1 MAFQKNY
8 IVVGNPTISNDFIA
22 SNFSDGSYLKVVR
35 DWEDTFT
42 VHTKIRT
49 PSSWQAGYSCL
60 FEFNTSIGNLSVNL
74 ERNFIIWSYSQK
86 KDVSVLTPQLN
97 TDYYIRWTIDFPHN
111 EKRFSYS
118 LDNNV
123 WSDEII
129 VQDSQMNKGENV
141 ALIIG
146 NTQRFDDSWSGSVD
160 LNNTFITVGENIVW
174 KAVKDVGIIPGS
186 VTISKGYYNADG
198 TNIIKFTEDITK
210 TLTEAANQVEWK
222 NYVFLTLDQQD
233 QSSFVI
239 HNDWSPL
246 QGSYKASK
254 KLETTSIYLDP
265 SLNYIL
271 GTEPTS
277 IEYQVTPQNPGGTD
291 DTAGSVSFTQGWLYN
306 QTQNRTYQNKDTA
319 PVSVEQLK
327 ENNAEG
333 ATIGYKNSLA
343 LKFDQS
349 SDVSLPVIFSTAG
362 NIYNYNFNQD
372 IYLDN
377 TKTKLLGTTA
387 VSDSWVVEPNYTVV
401 GSPTVSDNGDAT
413 GFSDSNYLTIQNYL
427 TANMVNFTLI
437 TSFTTTN
444 NTVPN
449 SGIFDSD
456 IEASGGTNI
465 RLTITDSKLRF
476 RISTTGAYTYPVD
489 ITGTTTIENNKKY
502 WAKVEYKADEGYST
516 YLSEDGQE
524 WNLEASST
532 VKDRPFSGNY
542 NNIIG
547 DNLTAGSYFEGTL
560 HLADWSITVDG
571 VKVWEY
577 LKKSYSINTGTSATD
592 TGSITYTAGYR
603 YIDEINGSFFISQT
617 KTKTFEELTADGKA
631 EMMKLV
637 LGIKQDGTTDFFL
650 SAGLLPPDYKY
661 TEDVCDVYL
670 DRTLSYIYG
679 TTADPRKTL
688 TVQVAPDTY
697 GIRLEELNHSPL
709 NWTYGT
715 GTATL
720 ALDAGGTVS
729 VSIHNVETNPNTYMF
744 EEVVNED
751 TIKTYEMAALTIN
764 ATPDTAL
771 IDIMYGPDDQP
782 SFNHGTGTITCPLP
796 VGTQIQWTVSADGYV
811 SQSGT
816 QIVSSDLTLPITLES
831 STVETYTLSVSTD
844 PADANIEISGDYE
857 EILAEKTEP
866 YTMKAY
872 GWTPT
877 RYTST
882 PTPTTADSYW
892 SPTGTCEY
900 FQREDGISLE
910 DAIIDLE
917 ADPPTIT
924 VKSGR
929 YKYTYTRDTSLD
941 GRTYQ
946 LFYRFQNTTDTN
958 DCFYIKKISDTFP
971 PDSSSVLYSFD
982 NSTGLQK
989 TSRTLT
995 EFSYSAPNFTDSD
1008 GKSYMSVRRDWFN
1021 VETVEEEIQP
1031 AERTEPTLPT
1041 QTFWRWYNAESP
1053 GSTAM
1058 MTVVENPTAA
1068 DYIYNSDAVTTNS
1081 DPFSCKDD
1089 GTSFDT
1095 IENSS
1100 TTVSGT
1106 TLTRGGITFTR
1117 VDEPTEYTKCSY
1129 YMGSNME
1136 SFMATADSDNLFQ
1149 YDTTTGEFTITDIPK
1164 GTEGYE
1170 LVSGYWVKS
1179 SVVENPFSSPM
1190 MYAWKNEEGLEPIV
1204 YTDVPIPSEGTKIY
1218 KKSSSTEASYLE
1230 IYIGDGNTTY
1240 DPESG
1245 VINIIVPYE
1254 RDPASDIRLNKIN

>member
-1 MAFQKNY
+1 MAIQKNFY
-8 IVVGNPTISNDFIA
+8 VVGNPTISNDFIA

-210 TLTEAANQVEWK
+210 TLTESANQVEWK

-319 PVSVEQLK
+319 PVSVGQLK
-327 ENNAEG
+327 ENNDEG

-372 IYLDN
+372 VYLDN
-377 TKTKLLGTTA
+377 TKTKILGTTA

-413 GFSDSNYLTIQNYL
+413 GFSDSNYLTIPNPF
-427 TANMVNFTLI
+427 TPTMNRFTLI

-444 NTVPN
+444 NTVSNP
-449 SGIFDSD
+449 GIFDSPN
-456 IEASGGTNI
+456 GNTNI
-465 RLTITDSKLRF
+465 RLTITETGKLRF
-476 RISTTGAYTYPVD
+476 RISTTGAQTYPVD

-502 WAKVEYKADEGYST
+502 WAKVDYDNSRNYSI
-516 YLSEDGQE
+516 YLSEDGHVWNQE
-524 WNLEASST
+524 AYAIIT
-532 VKDRPFSGNY
+532 DRPHYTSGIQNV
-542 NNIIG
+542 IG
-547 DNLTAGSYFEGTL
+547 DNTAAGSYFEGTL

-592 TGSITYTAGYR
+592 TGSITFTAGYK
-603 YIDEINGSFFISQT
+603 YVDEINGSFFISQT

-688 TVQVAPDTY
+688 TVQVTPDTY

-751 TIKTYEMAALTIN
+751 IIKTYEMAALTIN

-857 EILAEKTEP
+857 EI
-866 YTMKAY
+866 
-872 GWTPT
+872 
-877 RYTST
+877 
-882 PTPTTADSYW
+882 
-892 SPTGTCEY
+892 
-900 FQREDGISLE
+900 
-910 DAIIDLE
+910 
-917 ADPPTIT
+917 
-924 VKSGR
+924 
-929 YKYTYTRDTSLD
+929 
-941 GRTYQ
+941 
-946 LFYRFQNTTDTN
+946 
-958 DCFYIKKISDTFP
+958 
-971 PDSSSVLYSFD
+971 
-982 NSTGLQK
+982 
-989 TSRTLT
+989 
-995 EFSYSAPNFTDSD
+995 
-1008 GKSYMSVRRDWFN
+1008 
-1021 VETVEEEIQP
+1021 P

-1254 RDPASDIRLNKIN
+1254 RDPASDMRLNKIN